1 MARILNGRTAL
12 TPRRVHV
19 QPPAILQKLLRLRR
33 HPLQRGALAPAHRLH
48 LRPQILRDLHRVES
62 RAAQEDRRGRPCERL
77 SAAPLRITGALGASS
92 EKASPFPS
100 KIRQQSA
107 DGGFQRL
114 QPLLDDVPEPRV
126 VDGGVFVAQ
135 EFAQRPDALPG
146 NRLGHSARRRFSRLR
161 GSAVHHGRLPPGRR
175 RPELFSDATCLRRK
189 GLARFK
195 QRQFGSAS
203 YEGSI
208 AGERALFNSFSR
220 QLLVRFSAQPDVRMT
235 GPREL
240 IRRRTRIVN
249 ETGWC
254 CSTGLNCR
262 PLPYQGSAL
271 PLSYGS
277 CLAALLRAP
286 ARARTSA
293 IGFLQA
299 QGFGPRRPYHGSV
312 W

>member
-1 MARILNGRTAL
+1 MF
-12 TPRRVHV
+12 
-19 QPPAILQKLLRLRR
+19 Q
-33 HPLQRGALAPAHRLH
+33 
-48 LRPQILRDLHRVES
+48 S
-62 RAAQEDRRGRPCERL
+62 RAL
-77 SAAPLRITGALGASS
+77 SMEAR
-92 EKASPFPS
+92 
-100 KIRQQSA
+100 
-107 DGGFQRL
+107 
-114 QPLLDDVPEPRV
+114 
-126 VDGGVFVAQ
+126 FVAQ

-146 NRLGHSARRRFSRLR
+146 NRLGHRARRRFSRLR

-195 QRQFGSAS
+195 QRQFGPAS

-249 ETGWC
+249 KTGWC
-254 CSTGLNCR
+254 CWTGLNCR

-271 PLSYGS
+271 PLSYSS

-286 ARARTSA
+286 PGR
-293 IGFLQA
+293 GVV
-299 QGFGPRRPYHGSV
+299 P
-312 W
+312 